1 MKAITYY
8 LSRADKKNTSVVIL
22 KEGDAVARG
31 VAICSIKDN
40 FNKKLGRSIAMG
52 RAIKAML
59 TQDSCKNNAIRR
71 AMVAKEVPAEF
82 KNKCSFMPQLTE
94 YEEKLMAN

>member
-1 MKAITYY
+1 MKIITYY
-8 LSRADKKNTSVVIL
+8 LSKADKKNTSVVIL

-52 RAIKAML
+52 RAEKAL
-59 TQDSCKNNAIRR
+59 FTQNSCKNNTIRR

-94 YEEKLMAN
+94 FEKKLLAD